1 MFQTTVNNNIEIS
14 GIGLHTGKESR
25 IIISP
30 SCPNSGIVFNFNGRE
45 IIEAKVDLV
54 TSTNRGTILGSNG
67 HSLYTVEHILSALNG
82 MEVDNAEITVYGD
95 EIPSCDGSAKV
106 FVEKIKEAGITITDT
121 KREVIDLPE
130 PIWIIN
136 GEKSITAIPS
146 ERLSIYYMIEFPRI
160 GKQWI
165 FYEHSIKNYEANIA
179 PARTFGFEEE
189 IESLLSSGLAKGG
202 SYLNS
207 VIVGKNGYSTSLRY
221 SDEFVRHKL
230 LDLMGD
236 LYLLGKRINATIIV
250 VKGGHNLHIELVKKI
265 KEVLN
270 ARRYV

>member
-1 MFQTTVNNNIEIS
+1 MFQTTVNRSIEIK

-30 SCPNSGIVFNFNGRE
+30 SIPNRGIIFNFKGKE

-54 TSTNRGTILGSNG
+54 TSTNRGTILGYNG
-67 HSLYTVEHILSALNG
+67 YSLYTVEHILSALNG
-82 MEVDNAEITVYGD
+82 MEIDNVEIIVDGE

-106 FVEKIKEAGITITDT
+106 FVEKIKEAGISNTNIE
-121 KREVIDLPE
+121 REIIDLPE

-136 GEKSITAIPS
+136 GEKSITVFPDKK
-146 ERLSIYYMIEFPRI
+146 LSIYYMIEFPRI

-165 FYEHSIKNYEANIA
+165 FYEHSPSNYEMDIA

-189 IESLLSSGLAKGG
+189 IEMLLSAGLAKGG

-207 VIVGKNGYSTSLRY
+207 IIVGENGYSTSLRY
-221 SDEFVRHKL
+221 PDELVRHKL

-236 LYLLGKRINATIIV
+236 LYLLGRRINATIVV
-250 VKGGHNLHIELVKKI
+250 VKGGHNLHVELVKKI
-265 KEVLN
+265 KEVLDV
-270 ARRYV
+270 R

>member
-1 MFQTTVNNNIEIS
+1 MFQTTLNSSIEIR

-30 SCPNSGIVFNFNGRE
+30 STPNRGIVFNFKGKE
-45 IIEAKVDLV
+45 ILEAKVDLV
-54 TSTNRGTILGSNG
+54 TSTHRGTILGFNG
-67 HSLYTVEHILSALNG
+67 YSLYTVEHILSALNG
-82 MEVDNAEITVYGD
+82 MEIDNAEIIVDGE

-106 FVEKIKEAGITITDT
+106 FVEKIKEAGIRNTNIE
-121 KREVIDLPE
+121 REILELPE

-146 ERLSIYYMIEFPRI
+146 EKLSIYYMIEFPRV

-165 FYEHSIKNYEANIA
+165 FYEHSPLNYEINVA

-189 IESLLSSGLAKGG
+189 IEFLLSSGLAKGG
-202 SYLNS
+202 NHLNS
-207 VIVGKNGYSTSLRY
+207 IIVGKNGYSTPLRY
-221 SDEFVRHKL
+221 PDELVRHKV

-250 VKGGHNLHIELVKKI
+250 IKGGHNLHVELVKKI
-265 KEVLN
+265 KEVIDD
-270 ARRYV
+270 R